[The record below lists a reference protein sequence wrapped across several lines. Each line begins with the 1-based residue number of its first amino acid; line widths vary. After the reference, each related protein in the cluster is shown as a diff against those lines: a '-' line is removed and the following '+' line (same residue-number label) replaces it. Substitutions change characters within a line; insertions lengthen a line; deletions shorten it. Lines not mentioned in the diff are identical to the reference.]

1 MKNDITSQVKAYGR
15 VRHRRHTWHRV
26 VTTLG
31 CLVVFVTTYALILPA
46 ITLESTPDT
55 YCGSQEHV
63 HGDECYTQPGTPARR
78 VIECSVINRVHVHGD
93 GCYDGAGSLV
103 CTLPE
108 GSIHQH
114 TDDCYDENG
123 SLACTQEDYLVHQHD
138 SFCFNDSGELICPL
152 PEQEEHT
159 HEDGCY
165 DESGRLICGK
175 ANPLRHQHTGECL
188 TEIPAVE
195 PQGLICTLTEHVH
208 TEDCLDPEKW
218 GETTESDSTADS
230 DLSQTLQGKGLS
242 ELTQEELSR
251 LKTFALSDMTQE
263 EIDQLSE
270 EELSRLLEE
279 ALVFLGG
286 VSEQETAK
294 TRLDKTLLEMTGAE
308 LASLTDEEVTER
320 TGEFLALTEGE
331 LNTLNQR
338 MADAAYEP
346 PDVIQ
351 TESQLMLLDLAGEE
365 AVLTSVSGTVS
376 ITDDVLNSGCY
387 VASYDGSSSGTVTF
401 KWYRTDSGGTE
412 TALARKYYTVGGVVT
427 SNISGDSL
435 NSLNLALDSGG
446 ITSSRSSV
454 SYRVVLC
461 VDGEETDIEATITN
475 TTHQS
480 EVLNGSFE
488 TPVATTGYQPF
499 IKSGQDGI
507 VWNTS
512 ASDSQI
518 ELVSVANSSY
528 KSNAETWHGITTVP
542 DGNQC
547 AELNAEETGALYQ
560 QVVTTPGLTMSWQV
574 DHMARTRSG
583 DTRYDGTDSMYV
595 VIMDASKAHALASD
609 TAQILKVAQAIA
621 GGQYVVDGVDYT
633 GAYSQLCESK
643 SEWTRTNTGNWWRP
657 NYTYSN
663 SCTWQTHS
671 GTYTIPAGQYNTTFF
686 FVAAS
691 TASDDETIGN
701 HIDNVWFSTEAAPPA
716 PTDAKLSISKHLYG
730 DLEETALNALL
741 TNMKFNLIDNSSGTI
756 LRTVNAYELGQWS
769 QTAAGHWELGKTI
782 SISDLVDKTIRI
794 EEAGYTLEGYDITAA
809 STTDTVFTIAAHQSY
824 AVSFTNTYV
833 VPAYTLTLT
842 KYVSGT
848 DTSGTFQ
855 IAVSYQ
861 SGEEQAVERTYSL
874 GNGQSGKLLKIP
886 AGARVTVM
894 EPSHDGYTVCV
905 KNKDGTLLSDSDYYS
920 FSMEE
925 DTELYIYNTA
935 GVALPVTGGPSI
947 YLFIYGGLF
956 LMLFAV
962 VTGYILRRRW
972 GKEGSG

>member
-63 HGDECYTQPGTPARR
+63 HGDECYTQPGTPARTI
-78 VIECSVINRVHVHGD
+78 IECSVINRVHVHGD

-123 SLACTQEDYLVHQHD
+123 SLVCTQEDYLVHQHD

-159 HEDGCY
+159 HEEGCY

-279 ALVFLGG
+279 ALAFLGG

-365 AVLTSVSGTVS
+365 AVLTSASGTVS

-387 VASYDGSSSGTVTF
+387 VASYDGSTSGTVTF

-427 SNISGDSL
+427 SNVSGDSL

-454 SYRVVLC
+454 SYRAVLC
-461 VDGEETDIEATITN
+461 INGVEQEAAATITN

-488 TPVATTGYQPF
+488 TPVSGSASYQVDQGTAGLAWRTTDTTGKVEVVRYT
-499 IKSGQDGI
+499 SGTSWSWLQGYGYFDWSAWTYGGGLAAIDGDQYAEINANQD
-507 VWNTS
+507 S
-512 ASDSQI
+512 
-518 ELVSVANSSY
+518 
-528 KSNAETWHGITTVP
+528 
-542 DGNQC
+542 
-547 AELNAEETGALYQ
+547 ALYQ
-560 QVVTTPGLTMSWQV
+560 TVLTIPGTTMNWRLSHAQRPGTGADRGGHHVPVHYLGK
-574 DHMARTRSG
+574 SG
-583 DTRYDGTDSMYV
+583 DPIR
-595 VIMDASKAHALASD
+595 K
-609 TAQILKVAQAIA
+609 
-621 GGQYVVDGVDYT
+621 QY
-633 GAYSQLCESK
+633 
-643 SEWTRTNTGNWWRP
+643 RHP
-657 NYTYSN
+657 
-663 SCTWQTHS
+663 
-671 GTYTIPAGQYNTTFF
+671 
-686 FVAAS
+686 
-691 TASDDETIGN
+691 
-701 HIDNVWFSTEAAPPA
+701 
-716 PTDAKLSISKHLYG
+716 AKLCKGPVGQQHRIQCRW
-730 DLEETALNALL
+730 
-741 TNMKFNLIDNSSGTI
+741 NLHPEDNG
-756 LRTVNAYELGQWS
+756 YCLGQLFRNLHR
-769 QTAAGHWELGKTI
+769 ARRTI
-782 SISDLVDKTIRI
+782 SHS
-794 EEAGYTLEGYDITAA
+794 
-809 STTDTVFTIAAHQSY
+809 
-824 AVSFTNTYV
+824 
-833 VPAYTLTLT
+833 
-842 KYVSGT
+842 
-848 DTSGTFQ
+848 
-855 IAVSYQ
+855 
-861 SGEEQAVERTYSL
+861 
-874 GNGQSGKLLKIP
+874 
-886 AGARVTVM
+886 
-894 EPSHDGYTVCV
+894 
-905 KNKDGTLLSDSDYYS
+905 
-920 FSMEE
+920 
-925 DTELYIYNTA
+925 
-935 GVALPVTGGPSI
+935 
-947 YLFIYGGLF
+947 LF
-956 LMLFAV
+956 L
-962 VTGYILRRRW
+962 YQRRL
-972 GKEGSG
+972 